1 MVGKFLANIGKN
13 AILAVGILLIAVV
26 GFIDYITT
34 VEISFSIFYL
44 IPIALVSWYAGK
56 NYGLAFAILSAAVWL
71 YADTN
76 SYFQYSNSAI
86 PYWNALVRLGFFT
99 VVVILISKVHLLKL
113 NLEENVN
120 SRTSDLLMEINE
132 HKKAKE
138 ELQKKTVLL
147 SELTRKIETI
157 KEEENTKIAR
167 EIHDE
172 LGQALTAINLEIMWI
187 GKKYSNN
194 SDIVERALLVSKIV
208 NETIKS
214 VRKISTRLRPRLI
227 DEIGLFPAIESQMLE
242 FQLRTGIRCCLNL
255 PAENIE
261 FSPAVSSSLF
271 RIFQEAMTNIARHAK
286 ASDIQIDISKNGD
299 DILKMR
305 IKDNGVGL
313 KEQNNNNGHVKS
325 LGILGMKERAII
337 LGGNLDIKSI
347 PDKGTEIV
355 LNIPLNN
362 HYAGLND

>member
-86 PYWNALVRLGFFT
+86 PYWNALVRFGFFT

-214 VRKISTRLRPRLI
+214 VR
-227 DEIGLFPAIESQMLE
+227 
-242 FQLRTGIRCCLNL
+242 
-255 PAENIE
+255 
-261 FSPAVSSSLF
+261 
-271 RIFQEAMTNIARHAK
+271 
-286 ASDIQIDISKNGD
+286 
-299 DILKMR
+299 
-305 IKDNGVGL
+305 
-313 KEQNNNNGHVKS
+313 
-325 LGILGMKERAII
+325 
-337 LGGNLDIKSI
+337 
-347 PDKGTEIV
+347 
-355 LNIPLNN
+355 
-362 HYAGLND
+362 